1 MPTEPDDIAR
11 GPKGGRKHTPG
22 KGHTRKS
29 GPQKRKRFARKVA
42 KKRGKELLKQR
53 DAWELWES
61 LPDDV
66 KKLRPDLQPLQPR
79 PQ

>member
-1 MPTEPDDIAR
+1 MPTEPDGIPR

-29 GPQKRKRFARKVA
+29 GPQKRKRFANKAA
-42 KKRGKELLKQR
+42 KKRELERRKQR

-66 KKLRPDLQPLQPR
+66 KKLRPELQPR
-79 PQ
+79 EPRPQ